1 RNVATKSPI
10 GSVIN
15 IGCSGWPIG
24 KHRNSPPHWRVK
36 DVLTYFE
43 SHGLQVSDDWYA
55 PQPERGAGIQPR
67 PISFY
72 FSPVGGTALVGSL
85 RSVRSSFATH
95 SPAHSFVPFMVPT
108 SLHPLAAFGFTCIG
122 GLAHRS

>member
-1 RNVATKSPI
+1 
-10 GSVIN
+10 VIN

-55 PQPERGAGIQPR
+55 PQPERGAGIQPH
-67 PISFY
+67 PFSFY
-72 FSPVGGTALVGSL
+72 FSPVGGTALIGSL

-95 SPAHSFVPFMVPT
+95 SPAHSLYGSDKLASARRFRLY
-108 SLHPLAAFGFTCIG
+108 LHRRLSTQK
-122 GLAHRS
+122 LVNDLL